1 MALASPQVR
10 AICVEANE
18 FPYLSNQFRVR
29 GVPHTVINRK
39 AAFVGALP
47 EPDFVAAVLE
57 GAGVEMTPH
66 PPPPPPRAGGAP
78 APLPHRGREIPGP
91 SPQGGREMPGPST
104 QGGREIPRGPSTEMT
119 N

>member
-1 MALASPQVR
+1 MSLANRMALASAQIKAV
-10 AICVEANE
+10 CVEANE

-57 GAGVEMTPH
+57 GAGVRVDEPH
-66 PPPPPPRAGGAP
+66 EPPSGPTT
-78 APLPHRGREIPGP
+78 EIA
-91 SPQGGREMPGPST
+91 S
-104 QGGREIPRGPSTEMT
+104 
-119 N
+119 

>member
-1 MALASPQVR
+1 MSLANRMALASPQVK

-57 GAGVEMTPH
+57 GAGVPVEHSHETP
-66 PPPPPPRAGGAP
+66 AGPTTDIA
-78 APLPHRGREIPGP
+78 A
-91 SPQGGREMPGPST
+91 S
-104 QGGREIPRGPSTEMT
+104 
-119 N
+119 

>member
-1 MALASPQVR
+1 MALASPQIR

-47 EPDFVAAVLE
+47 ERDFVIAVLE
-57 GAGVEMTPH
+57 GAGVAIEEPH
-66 PPPPPPRAGGAP
+66 
-78 APLPHRGREIPGP
+78 
-91 SPQGGREMPGPST
+91 
-104 QGGREIPRGPSTEMT
+104 
-119 N
+119 

>member
-1 MALASPQVR
+1 MALASPHVR

-57 GAGVEMTPH
+57 GAGIPVEEPH
-66 PPPPPPRAGGAP
+66 EPPS
-78 APLPHRGREIPGP
+78 GP
-91 SPQGGREMPGPST
+91 SS
-104 QGGREIPRGPSTEMT
+104 EIAS
-119 N
+119 